1 MIKGM
6 AVSGGIGRGLA
17 YVMTAQSVHA
27 SLIEEGDTGR
37 ELSRFRSAL
46 HESESQLSALHKK
59 VREAIGSQAAEV
71 FTAQAL
77 ILNDAYFIQRV
88 SALIETQRM
97 NAEGALSQVI
107 GQASKAFVMMED
119 PYIRERA
126 ADIRDVGRRI
136 LSILASQTRS
146 QGAAISEGTIIVA
159 DELLPS
165 LIADLE
171 YLKVR
176 ALVTGRGGKMGHAA
190 ILARSLGIPVVS
202 TIREATSTI
211 TTGDLLIVDGSAGL
225 VFINPNESIV
235 REYEKLERDFRAAR
249 ETMKALVDLPACT
262 RDGVTVKLLANIGK
276 TADMEAALLFK
287 ADGIGLF
294 RTEFG
299 FLIRDH
305 FPTEEDQY
313 GILKNVAEQFHP
325 RPVAVRLLDLGAD
338 KGLTYFP
345 LAQTQNPALSE
356 RGIRLMLQHRSI
368 LESQLRAILRVSS
381 DHPVSILIPMVAG
394 LEEVREVRRLLESV
408 KESFKSKG
416 RRFNPSIRL
425 GVMIETPAAA
435 LMVGELAR
443 EVDFFSLGTNDL
455 VQYIM
460 VADRGDPAMEPYY
473 RPAHP
478 ALLRI
483 IRSVTKAI
491 DPETKDLAIC
501 GEIAGDP
508 FYVELLL
515 GLGLR
520 CFSVVPTEI
529 LVVKNIIRS
538 VSLAEAK
545 KMARQ
550 ALTMSTA
557 LEVENFLEKRWQAK
571 KPVVREI

>member
-1 MIKGM
+1 MIKGI
-6 AVSGGIGRGLA
+6 AVSRGIGRGSA

-27 SLIEEGDTGR
+27 GLIEEEETGR
-37 ELSRFRSAL
+37 ELSRFQSAL
-46 HESESQLSALHKK
+46 RESESQLSALHKK
-59 VREAIGSQAAEV
+59 VREAIGSQAAEI

-77 ILNDAYFIQRV
+77 ILTDPYFLQRV
-88 SALIETQRM
+88 SVLIETQRM
-97 NAEGALSQVI
+97 NVEAALKEVI
-107 GQASKAFVMMED
+107 GQASQAFVMMED

-146 QGAAISEGTIIVA
+146 QGPAIPVGTIIVA
-159 DELLPS
+159 EELLPS

-171 YLKVR
+171 YSKVR
-176 ALVTGRGGKMGHAA
+176 AIVTGRGGKMGHAA

-202 TIREATSTI
+202 DIHEATSNI
-211 TTGDLLIVDGSAGL
+211 RTGDLLIVDGSAGL

-235 REYEKLERDFRAAR
+235 REYEKLERDFRADR

-276 TADMEAALLFK
+276 TADVEAALLFK

-305 FPTEEDQY
+305 FPTEEEQY

-325 RPVAVRLLDLGAD
+325 RPVTVRLLDLGGD
-338 KGLTYFP
+338 KGLPYFP

-356 RGIRLMLQHRSI
+356 RGIRLMLKYPNI
-368 LESQLRAILRVSS
+368 LESQVRAILRVSS
-381 DHPVSILIPMVAG
+381 DHPVSILIPMIAG

-408 KESFKSKG
+408 KESFKAEG
-416 RRFNPSIRL
+416 RRFNPAIQL

-435 LMVGELAR
+435 LMVGALAR

-455 VQYIM
+455 VQYIL
-460 VADRGDPAMEPYY
+460 VADRGDPAMEQYY

-478 ALLRI
+478 ALLKI
-483 IRSVTKAI
+483 IRSVTKTI

-508 FYVELLL
+508 YYVELLL

-520 CFSVVPTEI
+520 CFSVAPTEI
-529 LVVKNIIRS
+529 LEVKNIIRS
-538 VSLAEAK
+538 VSLPEAET
-545 KMARQ
+545 MARQ

-557 LEVENFLEKRWQAK
+557 LEVEDFLEKGWHAK
-571 KPVVREI
+571 NSRRS

>member
-1 MIKGM
+1 VIKGM
-6 AVSGGIGRGLA
+6 AVSRGIGRGSA
-17 YVMTAQSVHA
+17 YVMTAQSVQVG
-27 SLIEEGDTGR
+27 LIEEGDTGR
-37 ELSRFRSAL
+37 EVSRFRSAL
-46 HESESQLSALHKK
+46 REAESQLSGLYQK
-59 VREAIGSQAAEV
+59 VREGIGSQAAEV

-77 ILNDAYFIQRV
+77 ILNDSYFLQRV
-88 SALIETQRM
+88 SVLIETQRM
-97 NAEGALSQVI
+97 NVEGALSQVI
-107 GQASKAFVMMED
+107 DQASHAFVMMED

-146 QGAAISEGTIIVA
+146 QGAAIPEGTIIVA

-171 YLKVR
+171 YSKVR

-202 TIREATSTI
+202 DIREATAAI

-235 REYEKLERDFRAAR
+235 REYEKLEGDFRAER
-249 ETMKALVDLPACT
+249 ETMKALVHLPACT
-262 RDGVTVKLLANIGK
+262 RDGVTVKLFANIGK
-276 TADMEAALLFK
+276 TADVDAALLFN

-305 FPTEEDQY
+305 FPTEEEQY

-325 RPVAVRLLDLGAD
+325 RPVTVRLLDLGGD
-338 KGLTYFP
+338 KGLPYFP

-356 RGIRLMLQHRSI
+356 RGIRLMLKHRNI
-368 LESQLRAILRVSS
+368 LGSQLRAILRASA
-381 DHPVSILIPMVAG
+381 DHPVSILIPMISG
-394 LEEVREVRRLLESV
+394 LEEVREVRHLLESV
-408 KESFKSKG
+408 KESFKSEG
-416 RRFNPSIRL
+416 RGFNSSIRL

-435 LMVGELAR
+435 LMVGALAR

-455 VQYIM
+455 VQYIL
-460 VADRGDPAMEPYY
+460 VADRGDPGMEPYY

-478 ALLRI
+478 ALLKI
-483 IRSVTKAI
+483 IRSVIRTI
-491 DPETKDLAIC
+491 NPETKDLAIC

-508 FYVELLL
+508 FYFELLL

-529 LVVKNIIRS
+529 LEIKNIIRS
-538 VSLAEAK
+538 ISLPEAEK
-545 KMARQ
+545 VARQ

-571 KPVVREI
+571 NPVVREI

>member
-1 MIKGM
+1 
-6 AVSGGIGRGLA
+6 
-17 YVMTAQSVHA
+17 MTAQSVQA
-27 SLIEEGDTGR
+27 GLIEEGETSR
-37 ELSRFRSAL
+37 ELSRFRSAVR
-46 HESESQLSALHKK
+46 ESESQLSALHKK
-59 VREAIGSQAAEV
+59 VRDGIGSQAAEV

-77 ILNDAYFIQRV
+77 ILNDSYFLQRV
-88 SALIETQRM
+88 SVLIETQRM
-97 NAEGALSQVI
+97 NVEGALSQVI
-107 GQASKAFVMMED
+107 GQASQAFVMMED

-136 LSILASQTRS
+136 LSILNSQTRS
-146 QGAAISEGTIIVA
+146 QGAAIPEGTIIVA

-171 YLKVR
+171 YSKVR

-202 TIREATSTI
+202 DIHEATSTI
-211 TTGDLLIVDGSAGL
+211 RTGDLLIVDGSAGL

-235 REYEKLERDFRAAR
+235 QEYVNLERDFRAEQ

-276 TADMEAALLFK
+276 TADMEAALLFN

-325 RPVAVRLLDLGAD
+325 RPVTVRLLDLGAD
-338 KGLTYFP
+338 KGLAYFP

-356 RGIRLMLQHRSI
+356 RGIRLMLKHRNI
-368 LESQLRAILRVSS
+368 LESQLRAILRVSA
-381 DHPVSILIPMVAG
+381 DHPVSILIPMIAG
-394 LEEVREVRRLLESV
+394 LEEVRELRRLLESV
-408 KESFKSKG
+408 KESFKSEG
-416 RRFNPSIRL
+416 RRFNSSIRL
-425 GVMIETPAAA
+425 GAMIETPAAA

-455 VQYIM
+455 VQYIL

-515 GLGLR
+515 GLGMR

-529 LVVKNIIRS
+529 LEVKNIIRS

-545 KMARQ
+545 KMAWR

-557 LEVENFLEKRWQAK
+557 LEVENFLEKRWRAK
-571 KPVVREI
+571 NPLRR

>member
-6 AVSGGIGRGLA
+6 AVSRGIARGSA
-17 YVMTAQSVHA
+17 YVMTAQSVQPG
-27 SLIEEGDTGR
+27 LIEEGDKGR

-46 HESESQLSALHKK
+46 QESESQLSALHKK
-59 VREAIGSQAAEV
+59 VREGIGAEAAEV

-77 ILNDAYFIQRV
+77 IPSDSYFIQRV
-88 SALIETQRM
+88 SALIETHRM
-97 NAEGALSQVI
+97 NVEAALREVI
-107 GQASKAFVMMED
+107 GQVSQAFAMMED

-146 QGAAISEGTIIVA
+146 HGLAIPEGTIIVA

-165 LIADLE
+165 LIADLDSS
-171 YLKVR
+171 KVR

-190 ILARSLGIPVVS
+190 ILARSIGIPVVS
-202 TIREATSTI
+202 DIHDATSNI
-211 TTGDLLIVDGSAGL
+211 RTGDLLIVDGSAGL

-235 REYEKLERDFRAAR
+235 REYEKLELDFRTAR

-276 TADMEAALLFK
+276 TADVDAALLFK

-299 FLIRDH
+299 FLIRSH
-305 FPTEEDQY
+305 FPTEEEQY

-325 RPVAVRLLDLGAD
+325 RPVAVRLLDIGGD
-338 KGLTYFP
+338 KGLPYFP
-345 LAQTQNPALSE
+345 LPQTQNPALSE
-356 RGIRLMLQHRSI
+356 RGIRLMLKHRNI
-368 LESQLRAILRVSS
+368 LKSQVRAILRVSAE
-381 DHPVSILIPMVAG
+381 HPVSILIPMITG
-394 LEEVREVRRLLESV
+394 LEEVNEVRHLLDSV
-408 KESFKSKG
+408 KESFKSEG
-416 RRFNPSIRL
+416 RCFNPSIRL

-435 LMVGELAR
+435 LTVEALAR

-455 VQYIM
+455 VQYIL

-478 ALLRI
+478 ALLKI
-483 IRSVTKAI
+483 IRSVIKAI
-491 DPETKDLAIC
+491 NPERNELSIC
-501 GEIAGDP
+501 GEIAGDS
-508 FYVELLL
+508 FYIELLL

-520 CFSVVPTEI
+520 CFSVTPTEI
-529 LVVKNIIRS
+529 LEFKNIIRS
-538 VSLAEAK
+538 ISLAEAQ

-550 ALTMSTA
+550 ALSMSTA
-557 LEVENFLEKRWQAK
+557 LEIENFIEQRWQAK
-571 KPVVREI
+571 NPVLREI

>member
-1 MIKGM
+1 
-6 AVSGGIGRGLA
+6 
-17 YVMTAQSVHA
+17 MTAQSVQPG
-27 SLIEEGDTGR
+27 LIDEGDKGR

-46 HESESQLSALHKK
+46 QESESQLSALHKK
-59 VREAIGSQAAEV
+59 VREGIGAEAAEV

-77 ILNDAYFIQRV
+77 IPSDSYFIQRV
-88 SALIETQRM
+88 SALIETHRM
-97 NAEGALSQVI
+97 NLEAALREVI
-107 GQASKAFVMMED
+107 GQVSQAFAMMED

-146 QGAAISEGTIIVA
+146 HGLAIPEGTIIVA

-165 LIADLE
+165 LIADRE
-171 YLKVR
+171 YSKVR

-202 TIREATSTI
+202 DVHEATSI
-211 TTGDLLIVDGSAGL
+211 IKTGDLLIVDGSAGL

-235 REYEKLERDFRAAR
+235 REYEKLELDFRTVR
-249 ETMKALVDLPACT
+249 ETMKALVNLPACT
-262 RDGVTVKLLANIGK
+262 RDGVTVKVLANIGK
-276 TADMEAALLFK
+276 TADVDAALLFK

-299 FLIRDH
+299 FLIRSH
-305 FPTEEDQY
+305 FRTEEEQY

-325 RPVAVRLLDLGAD
+325 RPVTVRLLDLGAD
-338 KGLTYFP
+338 KELPYFP
-345 LAQTQNPALSE
+345 LPQTQNPALSE
-356 RGIRLMLQHRSI
+356 RGIRLMLKHPNI
-368 LESQLRAILRVSS
+368 LNSQLRAILRVSA
-381 DHPVSILIPMVAG
+381 DHPVSILIPMITG
-394 LEEVREVRRLLESV
+394 LEEVKEVRHLLDSV
-408 KESFKSKG
+408 KESFKSEG
-416 RRFNPSIRL
+416 RPFNPSIRL

-435 LMVGELAR
+435 LTVEALAR

-455 VQYIM
+455 VQYIL

-473 RPAHP
+473 HPAHP
-478 ALLRI
+478 ALLKI
-483 IRSVTKAI
+483 IRSVIKAI
-491 DPETKDLAIC
+491 NPERNELAIC

-508 FYVELLL
+508 FYIELLL

-529 LVVKNIIRS
+529 LEVKSIIRS

-545 KMARQ
+545 NMARQ

-557 LEVENFLEKRWQAK
+557 LEVEDFLEKRLRAK
-571 KPVVREI
+571 NPVLSDLTDPQIYGQVASGRKV

>member
-6 AVSGGIGRGLA
+6 AVSRGIGRGSA
-17 YVMTAQSVHA
+17 YVMTAKSVQVG
-27 SLIEEGDTGR
+27 LIEEGDTGR
-37 ELSRFRSAL
+37 EVSRFRSAL
-46 HESESQLSALHKK
+46 REAESQLSGLYQK
-59 VREAIGSQAAEV
+59 VREGIGSQAAEV

-77 ILNDAYFIQRV
+77 ILNDSYFLQRV
-88 SALIETQRM
+88 SVLIERQRM
-97 NAEGALSQVI
+97 NVEGALSQVI
-107 GQASKAFVMMED
+107 DQASHAFVMMED

-136 LSILASQTRS
+136 LSILASQTMS
-146 QGAAISEGTIIVA
+146 QGAAIPEGTIIVA

-171 YLKVR
+171 YSKVR

-202 TIREATSTI
+202 DIREATSTI

-225 VFINPNESIV
+225 VFINPNDSIV
-235 REYEKLERDFRAAR
+235 REYEKLELDFRAER

-262 RDGVTVKLLANIGK
+262 RDGVTVKLFANIGK
-276 TADMEAALLFK
+276 TADVDAALLFK

-305 FPTEEDQY
+305 FPTEEEQY

-325 RPVAVRLLDLGAD
+325 RPVTIRLLDLGAD
-338 KGLTYFP
+338 KGLRYFP

-356 RGIRLMLQHRSI
+356 RGIRLMLKHRNI
-368 LESQLRAILRVSS
+368 LKNQLRAILRVSA
-381 DHPVSILIPMVAG
+381 DHPVSILIPMISG
-394 LEEVREVRRLLESV
+394 LEEVREVRHLLESV
-408 KESFKSKG
+408 KESFKSEG
-416 RRFNPSIRL
+416 RGFNSSIRL

-435 LMVGELAR
+435 LMVGALAR

-455 VQYIM
+455 VQYIL

-478 ALLRI
+478 ALLKI
-483 IRSVTKAI
+483 IRSVIRTI
-491 DPETKDLAIC
+491 DPETKELAIC

-515 GLGLR
+515 GLGMR

-529 LVVKNIIRS
+529 LEVKNIIRS

-571 KPVVREI
+571 NPVVREI

>member
-1 MIKGM
+1 
-6 AVSGGIGRGLA
+6 
-17 YVMTAQSVHA
+17 
-27 SLIEEGDTGR
+27 
-37 ELSRFRSAL
+37 
-46 HESESQLSALHKK
+46 
-59 VREAIGSQAAEV
+59 
-71 FTAQAL
+71 
-77 ILNDAYFIQRV
+77 
-88 SALIETQRM
+88 
-97 NAEGALSQVI
+97 
-107 GQASKAFVMMED
+107 
-119 PYIRERA
+119 
-126 ADIRDVGRRI
+126 
-136 LSILASQTRS
+136 
-146 QGAAISEGTIIVA
+146 
-159 DELLPS
+159 
-165 LIADLE
+165 
-171 YLKVR
+171 
-176 ALVTGRGGKMGHAA
+176 MGHAA

-202 TIREATSTI
+202 DIREATSTI

-235 REYEKLERDFRAAR
+235 QEFVNLERDFRAAR

-338 KGLTYFP
+338 KGLAYFP

-356 RGIRLMLQHRSI
+356 RGIRLMLQHRNI

-394 LEEVREVRRLLESV
+394 LEEVREVRRLLDSV

-455 VQYIM
+455 VQYIL

-529 LVVKNIIRS
+529 LEVKNIVRS

-571 KPVVREI
+571 NPVLREI

>member
-1 MIKGM
+1 
-6 AVSGGIGRGLA
+6 
-17 YVMTAQSVHA
+17 MTAQSVQVG
-27 SLIEEGDTGR
+27 LIEEEDTGR
-37 ELSRFRSAL
+37 EVSRFRSAL
-46 HESESQLSALHKK
+46 REAESQLSGLYQK
-59 VREAIGSQAAEV
+59 VREGIGSQAAEV

-77 ILNDAYFIQRV
+77 ILNDSYFIQRV
-88 SALIETQRM
+88 SVLIETQRM
-97 NAEGALSQVI
+97 NVEGALSQVI
-107 GQASKAFVMMED
+107 GQASQAFVLMED

-146 QGAAISEGTIIVA
+146 QGAAIPEGTIIVA

-165 LIADLE
+165 LIAELE
-171 YLKVR
+171 YSKVR

-202 TIREATSTI
+202 DIREATSTI

-225 VFINPNESIV
+225 VFINPKESIV
-235 REYEKLERDFRAAR
+235 REYEKLEGDFRAER
-249 ETMKALVDLPACT
+249 ETMKALVHLPACT
-262 RDGVTVKLLANIGK
+262 RDGVTVKLFANIGK
-276 TADMEAALLFK
+276 TADVDAALLFN

-305 FPTEEDQY
+305 FPTEEEQY

-325 RPVAVRLLDLGAD
+325 RPVTVRLLDLGGD
-338 KGLTYFP
+338 KGLPYFP

-356 RGIRLMLQHRSI
+356 RGIRLMLKHRNI
-368 LESQLRAILRVSS
+368 LGSQLRAILRASA
-381 DHPVSILIPMVAG
+381 DHPVSILIPMISG
-394 LEEVREVRRLLESV
+394 LEEVREVRHLLESV
-408 KESFKSKG
+408 KESFKSEG
-416 RRFNPSIRL
+416 RGFNSSIRL

-435 LMVGELAR
+435 LMVGALAR

-455 VQYIM
+455 VQYIL

-478 ALLRI
+478 ALLKI
-483 IRSVTKAI
+483 IRSVIKTLN
-491 DPETKDLAIC
+491 PETKDLAIC

-508 FYVELLL
+508 FYFELLL

-529 LVVKNIIRS
+529 LEIKNIIRS
-538 VSLAEAK
+538 ISLPEAEK
-545 KMARQ
+545 VARQ

-571 KPVVREI
+571 NPVVREI